1 MWYGMVCFL
10 VVVVVTCSLQWMIE
24 LATRP
29 SHLRV
34 MSLWEIQGCHLP
46 LHDLRR
52 HVSLMSEACY
62 VRIQMSPETTDELEN
77 TLPESGTY
85 RMGSSAG
92 QPSVVWPLLW
102 PIKHASGA
110 QLSSRKELAYQRRNC
125 DGKKTWMLLAVL
137 ASGLQEKNKVRMRE
151 RWWFAN
157 YHSWWDAKAERGKVR
172 SLLNNSFWDPKPYNP
187 LAQSFREE

>member
-1 MWYGMVCFL
+1 MWYGMVCLL

-52 HVSLMSEACY
+52 HVSLMSEVCY

-77 TLPESGTY
+77 TLPERGTY

-92 QPSVVWPLLW
+92 CGIGCVAIVVANKTCLW
-102 PIKHASGA
+102 GSAIFQERTCLPKEELWWEKDMNVVSCISLWFA
-110 QLSSRKELAYQRRNC
+110 RKEQSE
-125 DGKKTWMLLAVL
+125 D
-137 ASGLQEKNKVRMRE
+137 ERE
-151 RWWFAN
+151 
-157 YHSWWDAKAERGKVR
+157 VMVC
-172 SLLNNSFWDPKPYNP
+172 
-187 LAQSFREE
+187 